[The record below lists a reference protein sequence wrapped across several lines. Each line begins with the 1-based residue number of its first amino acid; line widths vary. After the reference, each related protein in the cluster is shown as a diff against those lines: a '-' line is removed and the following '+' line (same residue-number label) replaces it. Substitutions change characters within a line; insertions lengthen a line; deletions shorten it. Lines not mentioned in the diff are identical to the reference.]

1 MEKTSNTRAPA
12 YGPRS
17 RLALLAPLLAAMV
30 LSFAGIAGPAHGAD
44 AALTSPYPRAEVNVT
59 ANGNFQLVFAG
70 DSAQVA
76 GQVLPASP
84 SSKVPTGTVDLLP
97 DYGGTVLST
106 SELSDN
112 ILPGLFVLIA
122 PPLPLGTH
130 FFRAAY
136 RGDSNFAPKTIR
148 FPINVLSG
156 PQTRTS
162 VTVSPAG
169 SSPQGQAV
177 TVNAQVSALTGPLTG
192 TPLGA
197 VHLVVDGT
205 EVAAK
210 PVGAGWTAAFTL
222 NGLAVGQHVITADY
236 SHDAGDYFPS
246 TSPPVTHT
254 VTGPP
259 QAAIS
264 TEFHS
269 SHHGDIPLG
278 QAVTVQA
285 VIGPRAPT
293 GATPAGMVQ
302 FYDWNTRIGV
312 PVKLVN
318 GKAGFTY
325 TSLSPG
331 KHVLQAKYLGSSA
344 YLAGF
349 TPARTVNLIG

>member
-1 MEKTSNTRAPA
+1 MEGTRGTRAPA
-12 YGPRS
+12 YRS
-17 RLALLAPLLAAMV
+17 GMRLAVLAPLLAAMI
-30 LSFAGIAGPAHGAD
+30 LAFAGITSPAYG
-44 AALTSPYPRAEVNVT
+44 AALAAVPARAEVNVT
-59 ANGNFQLVFAG
+59 ANGNFQLVFVG
-70 DSAQVA
+70 DSAQVV

-84 SSKVPTGTVDLLP
+84 TGKVPTGTVDLLP
-97 DYGGTVLST
+97 DYGNTVLST
-106 SELSDN
+106 DELSNN

-122 PPLPLGTH
+122 PPLTLGTH

-169 SSPQGQAV
+169 SSAAGQAV
-177 TVNAQVSALTGPLTG
+177 TVKAQVSALTGPLTG

-197 VHLVVDGT
+197 VRLLVDGT
-205 EVAAK
+205 EVAVK
-210 PVGAGWTAAFTL
+210 PVGAGWTAVFTL
-222 NGLAVGQHVITADY
+222 SGLTVGPHVITAEY
-236 SHDAGDYFPS
+236 THDPGDYFPS

-254 VTGPP
+254 VTGSQP
-259 QAAIS
+259 AAIS

-285 VIGPRAPT
+285 VIGSRAPGGATPT
-293 GATPAGMVQ
+293 GAVQ
-302 FYDWNTRIGV
+302 FYDWNTKVGA
-312 PVKLVN
+312 PVTLVN

-325 TSLSPG
+325 TALGPG

-349 TPARTVNLIG
+349 TPARTVNLVG